1 MIILGGASGS
11 VNVKQQTDE
20 DEEGAGKARREFS
33 DAGHKQHIPRG
44 FLLESYTCN
53 FSGWSVKLQKLFKD
67 SDKWIF
73 QEWVPKLLKKSLE
86 YTKRHTFYLKIS

>member
-1 MIILGGASGS
+1 MADNGLWWALIILGGASGS
-11 VNVKQQTDE
+11 ANVKQQTAD

-53 FSGWSVKLQKLFKD
+53 FLGWSVKL
-67 SDKWIF
+67 
-73 QEWVPKLLKKSLE
+73 
-86 YTKRHTFYLKIS
+86 